1 MMNFLLWTF
10 AVIGVLATL
19 RFIWQLRKLV
29 AAAWRLRKSIH
40 SFQQNRKTAIFKFA
54 VMDEIN
60 RRNAERTA
68 ATTVTADTSELW
80 DKEEQEN

>member
-1 MMNFLLWTF
+1 MIEYLIYAF
-10 AVIGVLATL
+10 AVIGALATL
-19 RFIWQLRKLV
+19 RFLWQLRKLV

-68 ATTVTADTSELW
+68 ATTVTADTSALW